1 MHDPGRPRA
10 PIAGPKPLEAG
21 AIIRRAARR
30 HDAVLCDLDD
40 LAGPPWML
48 PDAVHPTA
56 VGQLQI
62 ADRAAVALGAPR
74 LPSSLVEIHESPRA
88 KARFAARYGVM
99 FVQDVQRRAIE
110 RGRGN

>member
-1 MHDPGRPRA
+1 PS
-10 PIAGPKPLEAG
+10 AGPKPLEAG

-30 HDAVLCDLDD
+30 NGATLCDLDD

-62 ADRAAVALGAPR
+62 ADRAAQALGAPR
-74 LPSSLVEIHESPRA
+74 LPSSLVEVHESPRA

-99 FVQDVQRRAIE
+99 LAQDIRRRALE
-110 RGRGN
+110 RGR